1 MNKNFNDNPIA
12 NSWKKR
18 YETQPV
24 EIQEKLD
31 ALYKKPAIEYQL
43 KVIKKTRKL
52 PDIGTAFLVN
62 PMANMY
68 FQGVVIN
75 SKINNIHGDNLF
87 VITIFK
93 KRGMSADDFS
103 EVVDWNELLLKPY
116 IVGKEYWTKGFFYN
130 TSIKIDIPRNIDYGF
145 YKIGKDIYVNEYGE
159 KINNTPALAEMFG
172 VATITGVAYEIRKE
186 IIIEKL
192 DEQMDP

>member
-1 MNKNFNDNPIA
+1 MNKNFIDNPIA
-12 NSWKKR
+12 NSWKEK
-18 YETQPV
+18 YQKQPM
-24 EIQEKLD
+24 EIQQKLD
-31 ALYKKPAIEYQL
+31 ALNKKPAIEYQL
-43 KVIKKTRKL
+43 KVIKKTKKL

-62 PMANMY
+62 PMTNMY

-75 SKINNIHGDNLF
+75 SKVSNINGDDLF
-87 VITIFK
+87 VIAIFK

-103 EVVDWNELLLKPY
+103 EEVDWNGLLLNPY
-116 IVGKEYWTKGFFYN
+116 IVGKEYWTRGFFCN
-130 TSIKIDIPRNIDYGF
+130 TSIRIDIPKNIDYGF

-159 KINNTPALAEMFG
+159 EISSTPALVEMFG

-192 DEQMDP
+192 DT

>member
-12 NSWKKR
+12 NSWKER
-18 YETQPV
+18 YQKQPI
-24 EIQEKLD
+24 EIQKKLD
-31 ALYKKPAIEYQL
+31 ALKNKPAIEYQL
-43 KVIKKTRKL
+43 KVIKKTKKM
-52 PDIGTAFLVN
+52 PDIGTVFLVN
-62 PMANMY
+62 PMTNMY

-75 SKINNIHGDNLF
+75 SKVSNINGDDLF
-87 VITIFK
+87 VIAIFK
-93 KRGMSADDFS
+93 KRGMSVEDFS
-103 EVVDWNELLLKPY
+103 EEVDWNALLLKPY

-130 TSIKIDIPRNIDYGF
+130 TPIKIDIPKNIDYGF

-159 KINNTPALAEMFG
+159 EISNVPTLIELFG

-192 DEQMDP
+192 DI